1 MRRATTA
8 GIYRDS
14 KSVRQFHFCTHLYS
28 ESDLE
33 VEFSYTQGITVTSS
47 VGMSFSAS
55 MSEEV
60 KAGCIAASASGSI
73 SVGWQAKILKLSI

>member
-1 MRRATTA
+1 M
-8 GIYRDS
+8 
-14 KSVRQFHFCTHLYS
+14 HFFS

-47 VGMSFSAS
+47 VGMTFSAS

-60 KAGCIAASASGSI
+60 KGGCIVASASGSI
-73 SVGWQAKILKLSI
+73 SVGWQAKILMLSI